1 MQVLLHSVYL
11 SLQQYHTVSVSQYTG
26 LYFSTNNVKIMKKLF
41 FFALLTLAAWSDNA
55 FAQKANVKMQD
66 TQARLVNVYS
76 RGYVKPL
83 TVELKVDDSKGRIT
97 RSYPLTKE
105 ETEVEMGGSLDNIRS
120 YAVYMASQE
129 YHADAIVAAT
139 FNFRTNDD
147 GKGYTITIT
156 GYPASFVN
164 WKTASEADYEWIRME
179 KTLTTDDLN
188 RISAIIKQKE

>member
-11 SLQQYHTVSVSQYTG
+11 SLQQYYTVSVSQYTG

-66 TQARLVNVYS
+66 TQARLVNIYS

-105 ETEVEMGGSLDNIRS
+105 ETEVEMGGSLDN
-120 YAVYMASQE
+120 
-129 YHADAIVAAT
+129 AIVAAT